1 MCAHPNNS
9 IDGAACRRWLQATVS
24 VPRASVPLLESLLAS
39 QGAVS
44 ITLTD
49 LEDAPILEPDVG
61 ETPLWPEVEVSAL
74 FEPATSK
81 RTLLAVISLAP
92 GVDAERGVRFSSV
105 EERDWERERIGQ
117 LAPMRF
123 GRRLWV
129 APGETRVDDP
139 SATVVRLDPGLA
151 FGTGTHPTTRLC
163 LEWLA
168 RQDLEGRRVLDYGS
182 GSGILGIAA
191 ACLGAARVLCVDR
204 DPQAVQA
211 TRENAER
218 NAVADRLVVEDTDAA
233 LDFEADVLLANILAG
248 PLVLLAPVLAGATR
262 PGGRAALSGILP
274 GQAEE
279 VARAWAPWF
288 GPMRVREQSLWV
300 LLTGTRKESDS

>member
-1 MCAHPNNS
+1 MSWLKAE
-9 IDGAACRRWLQATVS
+9 IQAAREHVA
-24 VPRASVPLLESLLAS
+24 LLESLLHS

-49 LEDAPILEPDVG
+49 REDVPILEPDVG

-92 GVDAERGVRFSSV
+92 GVDAEQGVRFSEV
-105 EERDWERERIGQ
+105 EDHDWERERIERLQ
-117 LAPMRF
+117 PMRF
-123 GRRLWV
+123 GQRLWV
-129 APGETRVDDP
+129 APGETSVDDP
-139 SATVVRLDPGLA
+139 AAAVVRLDPGLA

-168 RQDLEGRRVLDYGS
+168 GQALKGRTVLDYGS

-191 ACLGAARVLCVDR
+191 ACLGAERVLCVDR

-218 NAVADRLVVEDTDAA
+218 NSVADRLVAQDTDAA
-233 LDFEADVLLANILAG
+233 LDIAADVLLANILAG
-248 PLVLLAPVLAGATR
+248 PLVLLAPVLAGTVK
-262 PGGRAALSGILP
+262 PGGRVALSGILP

-279 VARAWAPWF
+279 VARAYQPWF
-288 GPMRVREQSLWV
+288 GPMRVREHSLWV
-300 LLTGTRKESDS
+300 LLTGTREEAGS

>member
-1 MCAHPNNS
+1 MS
-9 IDGAACRRWLQATVS
+9 WLKAEIQVHRDH
-24 VPRASVPLLESLLAS
+24 VPPLESLLLS

-49 LEDAPILEPDVG
+49 LEDEPILEPDVG

-74 FEPATSK
+74 FEPSTP
-81 RTLLAVISLAP
+81 RDTLAAVLSLAP
-92 GVDAERGVRFSSV
+92 GVDPVNGIRYTEV
-105 EERDWERERIGQ
+105 ENRDWERDRIQQ
-117 LAPMRF
+117 LKPMCF
-123 GRRLWV
+123 GERLWV
-129 APGETRVDDP
+129 APGETSVDDAA
-139 SATVVRLDPGLA
+139 ATVVRLDPGLA

-163 LEWLA
+163 LEWLSA
-168 RQDLEGRRVLDYGS
+168 RDVAGCKVLDYGS

-191 ACLGAARVLCVDR
+191 ACLGAERVLCVDR

-218 NAVADRLVVEDTDAA
+218 NSVADRLVAQDTDA
-233 LDFEADVLLANILAG
+233 DFEFKADILLANILAG
-248 PLVLLAPVLAGATR
+248 PLVVLAPMLAEAVR
-262 PGGRAALSGILP
+262 PGGRVALSGILP

-279 VARAWAPWF
+279 VAQAYAPWF

-300 LLTGTRKESDS
+300 LLTATRKDPGL

>member
-1 MCAHPNNS
+1 MSWLKAEIH
-9 IDGAACRRWLQATVS
+9 AAKEHVA
-24 VPRASVPLLESLLAS
+24 LLEGLLHS

-49 LEDAPILEPDVG
+49 REDVPILEPDVG

-92 GVDAERGVRFSSV
+92 GVDAEQGVRFSEV
-105 EERDWERERIGQ
+105 EEQDWERERIEQ
-117 LAPMRF
+117 LQPLRF

-129 APGETRVDDP
+129 APGETTVDDP
-139 SATVVRLDPGLA
+139 EATVVRLDPGLA

-168 RQDLEGRRVLDYGS
+168 GQALEGRAVLDYGS

-191 ACLGAARVLCVDR
+191 ACLGAKRVLCVDR

-218 NAVADRLVVEDTDAA
+218 NAVADRLVVQDTDVA
-233 LDFEADVLLANILAG
+233 LDFVADILLANILAG
-248 PLVLLAPVLAGATR
+248 PLVLLAPVLAGAVR

-274 GQAEE
+274 GQADE
-279 VARAWAPWF
+279 VAQAYLPWF

-300 LLTGTRKESDS
+300 LLTGTRKEADS